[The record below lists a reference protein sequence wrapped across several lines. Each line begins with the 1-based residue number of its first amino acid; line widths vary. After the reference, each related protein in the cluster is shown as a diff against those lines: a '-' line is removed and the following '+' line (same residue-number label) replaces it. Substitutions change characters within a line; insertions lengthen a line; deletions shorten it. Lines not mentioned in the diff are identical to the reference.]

1 MFRLVTYTHKNLSLM
16 KKYIILIFAL
26 CGTINLFSQQLR
38 YKKNFDFDWKFSL
51 TDKQEYAEKIYDDQ
65 SWEDIQLP
73 HDWSIK
79 LNYDPEISGSAAHL
93 PGGIGWYRK
102 SFHIPNSYRG
112 KSVSILFDGIFH
124 QSDVYINGKHL
135 GFRPY
140 GFCSIEYDL
149 TPYLEYG
156 KNNIISVRVDRSGK
170 DNIARWYTG
179 SGIYRHVWLII
190 TNPIHVINDGTYI
203 TTPTI
208 SKGQADIHIKTSL
221 TNASDK
227 TKTVILSQR
236 ILNNEK
242 KTVAYS
248 DNQQTIIQPG
258 DTLTLSQ
265 QFHLKN
271 PILWSIDQPSLYTME
286 TTIKV
291 NGKRHDVYYTQ
302 FGVRKIEFTSDKGFF
317 LNGEQIKLKGLCL
330 HMDGG
335 CLGTAVPDRSY
346 ERKLEILKEYGCNAI
361 RCAHNQPSP
370 EFLDMCDRMGFVAI
384 DEAFDKWKSGY
395 YAKYFDEWWQKDLN
409 NMLTRDRNH
418 PSVILWS
425 IGNELQEAWDTTDTG
440 WRRAKM
446 LQDYV
451 HEKEPSRMV
460 ILSAQNNHQE
470 KFSGITDVIGYNY
483 LEARMLNDHKKFP
496 ERRFIITE
504 ELPYFSGEEGNI
516 RSYTPYN
523 PWNIIAENEFV
534 AGGFIWA
541 GVDYLGEAGHD
552 SFGWPEGLF
561 DICMFEK
568 PRAAYHRAMWNKKPS
583 VNIAYLDPSLD
594 IEHGRDI
601 WQWPKMASNWNLPSS
616 YREQVIQLCTI
627 TNCEEVELFFNGKS
641 MGKQKTHDFTNNTI
655 IWNIPYHPGNVTAKG
670 FIQGKEVASYS
681 IETSKETKYLTLT
694 PDRQTIKAD
703 GQDLSHITVQLYD
716 EDGKPVQT
724 DDKHL
729 KVSIEG
735 EGKLMGVD
743 NGDLRKR
750 ETFSSNKSK
759 TYFGKALIIVQ
770 SRRKAGKIKINVQME
785 DSETP
790 YTLTIQTH

>member
-1 MFRLVTYTHKNLSLM
+1 M

-38 YKKNFDFDWKFSL
+38 YKKKFDFDWKFSL

-302 FGVRKIEFTSDKGFF
+302 FGIRKIEFTSDKGFF

-370 EFLDMCDRMGFVAI
+370 EFLDMCDRMGFVVI

-523 PWNIIAENEFV
+523 PWNTIAENEFV

-770 SRRKAGKIKINVQME
+770 SQRKAGKIKINVQME

>member
-1 MFRLVTYTHKNLSLM
+1 M
-16 KKYIILIFAL
+16 KKYIILIFAF

-370 EFLDMCDRMGFVAI
+370 EFLDMCDRMGFVVI